1 MQVNTSIR
9 IIKVKIEVIIERG
22 IPMAKGLKIL
32 GMTLTT
38 IGAIGATIAGTY
50 FLVKK
55 LKEKKAVEST
65 DTSGIDS
72 SQDVINNA
80 KAELMKSK
88 LKIEDQAGSESKVHV
103 DLDNVPKN
111 KYSME

>member
-1 MQVNTSIR
+1 
-9 IIKVKIEVIIERG
+9 
-22 IPMAKGLKIL
+22 MAKGLKIL

-38 IGAIGATIAGTY
+38 IGAIGAIGATIAGTY